1 MTIMA
6 GVWWLEDF
14 GMATTIIATQAMYDS
29 WLKLLAAYKKIITD
43 EEERTRKQEY
53 QLTENQ
59 IKE

>member
-1 MTIMA
+1 
-6 GVWWLEDF
+6 
-14 GMATTIIATQAMYDS
+14 MATTIIATQAMYDS